1 MRNTWQAVEGT
12 TTMEDKTTS
21 TSHLSLDMRSLV
33 IGSLAMCNLA
43 IGSLALIGL
52 GILRSL
58 AMCNL
63 AIGSLALIGLGI
75 LAVHTL
81 GLRILGLRTLRR
93 DT

>member
-52 GILRSL
+52 GIL
-58 AMCNL
+58 
-63 AIGSLALIGLGI
+63 
-75 LAVHTL
+75 AVHTL